1 MSIFA
6 IGDTHLSFSTDKPM
20 NIFKGWD
27 DYVERLTQN
36 WRTLVSPSDTVVLM
50 GDISWAM
57 SLEQAKADF
66 TYLDALPGQ
75 KIILKGNHDYWWN
88 TRRKM
93 EAFFE
98 ANGFSTLHILHN
110 NAYRVGPYSICGTRG
125 WFYDDA
131 GHEPNKVILR
141 EVQRLKTSIDA
152 GRALGGEPI
161 VFLHYPPISLTQQC
175 APFLDLLKAENITHC
190 YYAHLHGGSVNS
202 AFQDTFYGTKF
213 ALLSGDYLKFC
224 PKVIEIIKS

>member
-6 IGDTHLSFSTDKPM
+6 IGDTHLSFSTNKPM

-27 DYVERLTQN
+27 DYVERLTKN
-36 WRTLVSPSDTVVLM
+36 WRAVVEPTDTVVLM

-57 SLEQAKADF
+57 SLEGAKADF
-66 TYLDALPGQ
+66 AFLDALPGQ

-93 EAFFE
+93 EDFFAHNE
-98 ANGFSTLHILHN
+98 FTTLHILHN
-110 NAYRVGPYSICGTRG
+110 NAFRVGDFSVCGSRG

-131 GHEPNKVILR
+131 EGEPDKVVLR

-152 GRALGGEPI
+152 GRALGGEPL
-161 VFLHYPPISLTQQC
+161 VFLHYPPISSAQQC
-175 APFLDLLKAENITHC
+175 APFLELLKAENIKRC
-190 YYAHLHGGSVNS
+190 YYAHLHGGSVHL
-202 AFQDTFYGTKF
+202 AFQEDFYGTKF
-213 ALLSGDYLKFC
+213 ELLSGDYLKFC
-224 PKVIEIIKS
+224 PKLIEKIKS

>member
-27 DYVERLTQN
+27 DYVERLTKN
-36 WRTLVSPSDTVVLM
+36 WHALVAPSDTVVLM

-66 TYLDALPGQ
+66 AYLDALPGQ

-98 ANGFSTLHILHN
+98 NNGFSTLHILHN
-110 NAYRVGPYSICGTRG
+110 NAYRVGDFSICGTRG
-125 WFYDDA
+125 WFYDDTQS
-131 GHEPNKVILR
+131 EPDKVMLR
-141 EVQRLKTSIDA
+141 EVQRLKTSINA

-175 APFLDLLKAENITHC
+175 APFLDLLKDEQISRC
-190 YYAHLHGGSVNS
+190 YYAHLHGGAAHL
-202 AFQDTFYGTKF
+202 AFQDKFYGTKF

>member
-27 DYVERLTQN
+27 DYVERLTKN
-36 WRTLVSPSDTVVLM
+36 WYALVAPSDTVVLM

-66 TYLDALPGQ
+66 AYLDALPGQ

-98 ANGFSTLHILHN
+98 NYGFSTLHILHN
-110 NAYRVGPYSICGTRG
+110 NAYRVGDFSICGTRG
-125 WFYDDA
+125 WFYDDTQS
-131 GHEPNKVILR
+131 EPDKVMLR

-175 APFLDLLKAENITHC
+175 APFLDLLNDEQISRC
-190 YYAHLHGGSVNS
+190 YYAHLHGGAAHL